1 MIIKYF
7 NIIIQIV
14 HFSVILLTAYVIS
27 IYIEPVIYTIGYL
40 PIETGNIF
48 WVYFSVIS
56 VFCLIQ
62 VLFRGL
68 LQLLFSAPLITT
80 SFVDILSFSPC
91 LILVGDMT
99 GYFSEIPYIPER
111 IVPFF
116 YLCVFTA
123 LHLFFKLLTLFTS
136 LYGKASSRWYSLCWF
151 LIVFLLTY
159 TSLVGF
165 IQWKHDLI
173 QHRFFQVKTS
183 VVVSDDT
190 GRIATVEVP
199 EGGFLIQPIPVSSEE
214 NCQWFI
220 RAGNKFLST
229 TNIFLYILFLDKSLS
244 PCIIPLQVSP
254 DTETEICLNGYL
266 PEQRSNF
273 IISWSSYRL
282 PIFIVRH
289 GLTPQFSLKSLEE
302 ARNFL
307 FSSQKIEKAIYKSI
321 YIDGPYCP
329 REVTGE
335 VIIK

>member
-1 MIIKYF
+1 MIAKYF
-7 NIIIQIV
+7 NLISQVI
-14 HFSVILLTAYVIS
+14 HSAVILLCSYIVAV
-27 IYIEPVIYTIGYL
+27 YIEPIIYIIGYL
-40 PIETGNIF
+40 PIETGKIF
-48 WVYFSVIS
+48 WVYFSIIS

-62 VLFRGL
+62 ILFRGL
-68 LQLLFSAPLITT
+68 LQLLFSAPMITT

-91 LILVGDMT
+91 LILIGDMS

-111 IVPFF
+111 IAPLF
-116 YLCVFTA
+116 YLCIFTA
-123 LHLFFKLLTLFTS
+123 LHLFLKLITLFTS
-136 LYGKASSRWYSLCWF
+136 IYGKADSRWYSLGWF

-165 IQWKHDLI
+165 IQWKYSLI

-183 VVVSDDT
+183 VVISDNT
-190 GRIATVEVP
+190 GKITTTEVP
-199 EGGFLIQPIPVSSEE
+199 EGSFLIQPTSVSSKD

-229 TNIFLYILFLDKSLS
+229 ANIYLYIIFLDNRLS
-244 PCIIPLQVSP
+244 PCILPLQVLR
-254 DTETEICLNGYL
+254 DTWIEICIDDCL
-266 PEQRSNF
+266 PEYRSNF

-282 PIFIVRH
+282 PVFIVRH

-307 FSSQKIEKAIYKSI
+307 FSSQKTEKAIYKSI

-335 VIIK
+335 VTIK